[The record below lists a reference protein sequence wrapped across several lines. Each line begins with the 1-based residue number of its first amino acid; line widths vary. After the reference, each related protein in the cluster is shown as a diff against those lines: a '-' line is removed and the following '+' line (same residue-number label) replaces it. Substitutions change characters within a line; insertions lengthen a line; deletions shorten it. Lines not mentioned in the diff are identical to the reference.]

1 MFFMKIEKLY
11 LLLFTG
17 KLAGKSIKY
26 AVIKSFLYMW
36 DGL

>member
-1 MFFMKIEKLY
+1 MKIEKLY